1 MQVGD
6 KISTPRFLTVTIE
19 KVLTR
24 EEAALLG
31 FTEPT
36 HYRGEY
42 DILGRQVGP
51 NLMEFA
57 AVKKDKHTGRI
68 QAQYTSVW
76 DDGAAVITTPC
87 EISVMTREIINIQCV
102 DVHGVNICTGESVTV
117 AGEQFEVGTEEEYN
131 AGKYKIWRY

>member
-57 AVKKDKHTGRI
+57 AVKKDSP
-68 QAQYTSVW
+68 ATSL
-76 DDGAAVITTPC
+76 
-87 EISVMTREIINIQCV
+87 S
-102 DVHGVNICTGESVTV
+102 V
-117 AGEQFEVGTEEEYN
+117 AGVLLAAGRRRYYN
-131 AGKYKIWRY
+131 AVRDFRHDQGNN